1 MLRSLAKIATQLEI
15 DSAANKLL
23 EALYSN
29 MPDANPRL
37 ARRFQIL
44 AYHKVSPDPHPFFEP
59 VHPDVFEKQ
68 IEFLSRYYRVM
79 PLLELVERS
88 GMGEVPTGAV
98 AITFDDG
105 YRDNYEYAFPV
116 LKKYG
121 VGATIFVST
130 GAIETGELLWHDR
143 VFDAFRYTTVSRARL
158 RETGIPELILEP
170 MEARHRSILP
180 VLQRAKAL
188 YGEERLRFVEQVEE
202 ALKPSVDETWKDR
215 MLTWQQIRQMHA
227 SGIDFGSHTVSH
239 PVLSR
244 IPRYEMVKELIES
257 KEQIS
262 RQLGVPTNSFAYP
275 NGHAGDYNDEVQAVL
290 KDAGYVCAV
299 TSEFGF
305 NHVFSNPFEL
315 RRGQPWHH
323 QIELFRL
330 AFFLQRHGV
339 N

>member
-1 MLRSLAKIATQLEI
+1 MLRSLAKIAAHLEI
-15 DSAANKLL
+15 DSAANKVL
-23 EALYSN
+23 EALYRNTADGS
-29 MPDANPRL
+29 PRL

-68 IEFLSRYYRVM
+68 IEFLGRYYRVM

-88 GMGEVPTGAV
+88 GKGDVPAGAV

-105 YRDNYEYAFPV
+105 YRDNYEYAFPI
-116 LKKYG
+116 LKKYR

-143 VFDAFRYTTVSRARL
+143 VFDAFRFATVEHALSL
-158 RETGIPELILEP
+158 KPIL
-170 MEARHRSILP
+170 
-180 VLQRAKAL
+180 AKAKEL
-188 YGEERLRFVEQVEE
+188 YGDGRLRFVEKIEE
-202 ALKPSVDETWKDR
+202 ALRPAPQETAKDR
-215 MLTWQQIRQMHA
+215 MLTWHQIRQMNA
-227 SGIDFGSHTVSH
+227 AGIDFGSHTVSH
-239 PVLSR
+239 PILTR
-244 IPRYEMVKELIES
+244 IPRHEVVRELCES

-262 RQLGVPTNSFAYP
+262 AHLGTPISSFAYP
-275 NGHAGDYNDEVQAVL
+275 NGHAGDYNAEVQAVL
-290 KDAGYVCAV
+290 QDAGYVCAV
-299 TSEFGF
+299 TSEFGL

-315 RRGQPWHH
+315 RRGQPWHT

>member
-1 MLRSLAKIATQLEI
+1 MLRSLAKIAAHLEI
-15 DSAANKLL
+15 DNAANRVL
-23 EALYSN
+23 EALYRN
-29 MPDANPRL
+29 TPDASPRI

-59 VHPDVFEKQ
+59 VHPDVFDKQ
-68 IEFLSRYYRVM
+68 VEFLSRYYRVM

-88 GMGEVPTGAV
+88 RKGDVPAGAV

-105 YRDNYEYAFPV
+105 YRDNYEYAFPI
-116 LKKYG
+116 LRKHR

-143 VFDAFRYTTVSRARL
+143 VFDAFRYSTVEHALSL
-158 RETGIPELILEP
+158 K
-170 MEARHRSILP
+170 P
-180 VLQRAKAL
+180 VLARAKEL
-188 YGEERLRFVEQVEE
+188 YGEGRLRFVEKIEE
-202 ALKPSVDETWKDR
+202 ALKPSLQETAKDR
-215 MLTWQQIRQMHA
+215 MLTWNQIHQMHA

-239 PVLSR
+239 TILTR
-244 IPRYEMVKELIES
+244 MPRPEMIRELCES

-262 RQLGVPTNSFAYP
+262 AHLGVPISSFAYP
-275 NGHAGDYNDEVQAVL
+275 NGHVGDYSGEVQGAL
-290 KDAGYVCAV
+290 KDAGYLCAV
-299 TSEFGF
+299 TSEFGL

-315 RRGQPWHH
+315 RRGQPWHT

>member
-1 MLRSLAKIATQLEI
+1 MLRSLAKIAAHLEI
-15 DSAANKLL
+15 DNAANRVL
-23 EALYSN
+23 EALYRN
-29 MPDANPRL
+29 TPDASPRL
-37 ARRFQIL
+37 ARRFQVL

-59 VHPDVFEKQ
+59 VHPDVFDKQ
-68 IEFLSRYYRVM
+68 VEFLSRYYRVM

-88 GMGEVPTGAV
+88 RKGDVPAGAV

-105 YRDNYEYAFPV
+105 YRDNYEYAFPI
-116 LKKYG
+116 LRKHR

-143 VFDAFRYTTVSRARL
+143 VFDAFRYATVEHALSL
-158 RETGIPELILEP
+158 K
-170 MEARHRSILP
+170 P
-180 VLQRAKAL
+180 VLARAKEL
-188 YGEERLRFVEQVEE
+188 YGEGRLRFVEKIEE
-202 ALKPSVDETWKDR
+202 ALKPSLQETAKDR
-215 MLTWQQIRQMHA
+215 MLTWNQIHQMHA

-239 PVLSR
+239 TILTR
-244 IPRYEMVKELIES
+244 MPRPEMIRELCES

-262 RQLGVPTNSFAYP
+262 AHLGVPISSFAYP
-275 NGHAGDYNDEVQAVL
+275 NGHVGDYSGEVQGAL
-290 KDAGYVCAV
+290 KDAGYLCAV
-299 TSEFGF
+299 TSEFGL

-315 RRGQPWHH
+315 RRGQPWHT

>member
-1 MLRSLAKIATQLEI
+1 MLRSLAKIAAHLEI
-15 DSAANKLL
+15 DNAANRVL
-23 EALYSN
+23 EALYRN
-29 MPDANPRL
+29 TPDASPRL
-37 ARRFQIL
+37 ARRFQVL

-59 VHPDVFEKQ
+59 VHPDVFDKQ
-68 IEFLSRYYRVM
+68 VEFLSRYYRVM

-88 GMGEVPTGAV
+88 RKGDVPAGAV

-105 YRDNYEYAFPV
+105 YRDNYEYAFPI
-116 LKKYG
+116 LRKHR

-143 VFDAFRYTTVSRARL
+143 VFDAFRYATVEHALSL
-158 RETGIPELILEP
+158 K
-170 MEARHRSILP
+170 P
-180 VLQRAKAL
+180 VLARAKEL
-188 YGEERLRFVEQVEE
+188 YGEGRLRFVEKIEE
-202 ALKPSVDETWKDR
+202 ALKPSLQETAKDR
-215 MLTWQQIRQMHA
+215 MLTWNQIHQMHA

-239 PVLSR
+239 TILTR
-244 IPRYEMVKELIES
+244 MPRPEMIRELCES

-262 RQLGVPTNSFAYP
+262 AHLGVPISSFAYP
-275 NGHAGDYNDEVQAVL
+275 NGHVGDYSSEVQGAL
-290 KDAGYVCAV
+290 KDAGYLCAV
-299 TSEFGF
+299 TSEFGL

-315 RRGQPWHH
+315 RRGQPWHT